1 MRSKQWASSENY
13 SASPNP
19 AHHQIKSYYVF
30 VTNIFLGRFTEIY
43 RHLLSKCF
51 KKVVLWRQEMV
62 QCKCF
67 FLHQTETF
75 LLENLYTE
83 NFFGCV
89 LGAYYFQF
97 QRSWESQNEWC
108 FFDRNCIVK
117 WVIFFT
123 SFYWLWDF
131 LQQNLEKTLMMS
143 IGTCGLKLYARSNIF
158 KKGITNMVQIS
169 FFGGLLSGVS
179 ASFLFF
185 FSIFCRRSTVFSMLS
200 DIFTQHPPPPPP

>member
-1 MRSKQWASSENY
+1 MFDLLFYCHIVLFWEKVTYYEKFTHNLTFEVQIIWKISALQHYCWEYRNTEKKLSFEKFQLIWKIVKHFMRSKQWASSENY

-51 KKVVLWRQEMV
+51 KKVVLGRQEMV

-83 NFFGCV
+83 NFFW
-89 LGAYYFQF
+89 L
-97 QRSWESQNEWC
+97 C
-108 FFDRNCIVK
+108 FGSILFSISKELRIAK
-117 WVIFFT
+117 WVMFFW
-123 SFYWLWDF
+123 S
-131 LQQNLEKTLMMS
+131 
-143 IGTCGLKLYARSNIF
+143 KLYCKMSD
-158 KKGITNMVQIS
+158 
-169 FFGGLLSGVS
+169 
-179 ASFLFF
+179 LF
-185 FSIFCRRSTVFSMLS
+185 
-200 DIFTQHPPPPPP
+200 H